1 MKTNRTIALALSF
14 ALSISASYAQGDAM
28 SFLRIARDPA
38 SAGMG
43 FAGTASTSGTA
54 WSAFRNASVIPLSE
68 SRMDIGLNW
77 QSWAPQGAKS
87 NNINFGS
94 AFRIGEKFGLAVG
107 AAYQGGESYSRI
119 DETGKASGTFSPGEM
134 IVSGGLGFE
143 IINGLAVGI
152 NMRYA
157 SQKLAKD
164 ASYSAVCGDAFVT
177 YSLKSLNISAGVSS
191 FGTSV
196 KGADGTCYS
205 LPASATLGL
214 DWTAGFAEAHAVR
227 LAADA
232 DYFFSGAVGA
242 AAGVQ
247 YSFKDM
253 IFARAGYH
261 YGSDAA
267 PLPSFATVGLGVKF
281 AGVQLNAAYLLASEA
296 LAGTLTIGLGYSF

>member
-1 MKTNRTIALALSF
+1 MKANRTIALVLSL
-14 ALSISASYAQGDAM
+14 ALSISASYAQSDAM
-28 SFLRIARDPA
+28 SYLRIARDPA

-43 FAGTASTSGTA
+43 FAGAASTSGTA

-94 AFRIGEKFGLAVG
+94 AFRLGERFGVAVG

-134 IVSGGLGFE
+134 IVGGGLGFE
-143 IINGLAVGI
+143 IIDGLAVGI

-191 FGTSV
+191 IGTSV
-196 KGADGTCYS
+196 KGADGSSYS

-214 DWTAGFAEAHAVR
+214 DWTAGFAEVHSVKI
-227 LAADA
+227 AADA
-232 DYFFSGAVGA
+232 DYFFSGGLSAALGA
-242 AAGVQ
+242 Q
-247 YSFKDM
+247 YSFRDM

-267 PLPSFATVGLGVKF
+267 PLPSFATLGLGVKF

-296 LAGTLTIGLGYSF
+296 LTGTLTIGLGYSF

>member
-1 MKTNRTIALALSF
+1 MKANRTIALALSL
-14 ALSISASYAQGDAM
+14 ALSISVSYAQSDAM
-28 SFLRIARDPA
+28 PFLRIARDPA

-43 FAGTASTSGTA
+43 FAGAASTSGTA

-68 SRMDIGLNW
+68 SRMDIGLGW

-94 AFRIGEKFGLAVG
+94 AFRIREKFGLAVG

-134 IVSGGLGFE
+134 IVGGGLGFE
-143 IINGLAVGI
+143 IIDGLALGV

-177 YSLKSLNISAGVSS
+177 YRLKSLNISAGASS
-191 FGTSV
+191 LGTSV
-196 KGADGTCYS
+196 KGANGTSYS

-214 DWTAGFAEAHAVR
+214 DWTAGFAEVHSVKI
-227 LAADA
+227 AADA

-261 YGSDAA
+261 YGSDAS

>member
-94 AFRIGEKFGLAVG
+94 AFRLGERFGIAVG

-134 IVSGGLGFE
+134 IVGGGLGFE
-143 IINGLAVGI
+143 IIDGLAVGI

-164 ASYSAVCGDAFVT
+164 ASYSAICGDAFVT
-177 YSLKSLNISAGVSS
+177 YRLKSLNISAGVSS
-191 FGTSV
+191 LGTSV

-214 DWTAGFAEAHAVR
+214 DWTAGFAEAHAVK

-232 DYFFSGAVGA
+232 DYFFSGGLSAAFGA
-242 AAGVQ
+242 Q
-247 YSFKDM
+247 YSFRDM

-267 PLPSFATVGLGVKF
+267 PLPSFATLGLGVKF

>member
-1 MKTNRTIALALSF
+1 MKANRTIALALSL
-14 ALSISASYAQGDAM
+14 ALSISASYAQSDAM

-43 FAGTASTSGTA
+43 FAGAASTSGTA

-68 SRMDIGLNW
+68 SRMDIGLGW

-107 AAYQGGESYSRI
+107 AAYQSGESYSMT
-119 DETGKASGTFSPGEM
+119 DETGKDSGTFTPGEM
-134 IVSGGLGFE
+134 IVGGGLGYE
-143 IINGLAVGI
+143 IIDGLAVGV

-267 PLPSFATVGLGVKF
+267 PLPSFASVGLGVKF